1 MEKAEREGRAP
12 PAALQAKPPPTTSSF
27 VASKPASAYTETR
40 LRLQLPT
47 GNMQKIFPVDT
58 TLFEVA
64 SAVTQHSGLEVGTFT
79 QNFPKKVFDAVD
91 FGASLKELGLVPSA
105 SLIVK

>member
-1 MEKAEREGRAP
+1 MS
-12 PAALQAKPPPTTSSF
+12 AAVPTNSGP
-27 VASKPASAYTETR
+27 VASKPAAAYTETR
-40 LRLQLPT
+40 LRLQT
-47 GNMQKIFPVDT
+47 SAGNIQRSFPIDT

-64 SAVTQHSGLEVGTFT
+64 SAIHQESGVDVESFT
-79 QNFPKKVFDAVD
+79 QNYPKKVFDSVD